1 VSKQR
6 ILLVGLGGLGAQLLD
21 LLTRI
26 PGQYSLLVG
35 GRNIE
40 YIQQRTNLSLFSAM
54 QLGYQPDVTCAQ
66 IDLWNRDQTAEV
78 LYRLRPDVVICT
90 ATLQRTEAIHD
101 LPTPIAERL
110 AAAQLGPRLPLHLAL
125 IYRLMQAIQLTGRT
139 INVVNAIYPDVVGP
153 VLSKIGLAPTTGVGD
168 LANNVPALRQ
178 AIALKLAKPIASVD
192 IRQIMA
198 RYISYR
204 LSRAW
209 VGDVPFH
216 FTALLDGED
225 LTHLLDL
232 KTIFGMLQT
241 TLKRPAGST
250 GLLMTA
256 TSAAVVVE
264 GIVNNTGV
272 ITHAPGPN
280 GLPGGYPVQVSAQG
294 VKVVLPAGLTLE
306 EAVEINQAGL
316 PFDGIEHI
324 ESDGTV
330 RFTEKHM
337 AAFKEILGYECR
349 RMPLSDVEQRAKELL
364 AKYEALANKYH

>member
-6 ILLVGLGGLGAQLLD
+6 ILLVGLGSLGSQLLD
-21 LLTRI
+21 LLMRI
-26 PGQYSLLVG
+26 PGQHSLLVG

-40 YIQQRTNLSLFSAM
+40 YVRQRTNLSLFSAM
-54 QLGYQPDVTCAQ
+54 QLGYQPDVTCTQ
-66 IDLWNRDQTAEV
+66 VDLWNREQTAEV
-78 LYRLRPDVVICT
+78 LYRLHPDVVVCA

-101 LPTPIAERL
+101 LPGPIAERL

-125 IYRLMQAIQLTGRT
+125 IYRLMQAVQLTGRT
-139 INVVNAIYPDVVGP
+139 INVINAIYPDVVGP
-153 VLSKIGLAPTTGVGD
+153 VLSKVGLAPTTGIGD

-178 AIALKLAKPIASVD
+178 AIALNLAKPVASVD

-198 RYISYR
+198 RYVSYR
-204 LSRAW
+204 WSRAW
-209 VGDVPFH
+209 VGDAPFH

-256 TSAAVVVE
+256 ASAVVVIE
-264 GIVNNTGV
+264 GMVNNTGV

-280 GLPGGYPVQVSAQG
+280 GLPGGYPVRVSAQG
-294 VKVVLPAGLTLE
+294 VEVVLPRGLTLE
-306 EAVEINQAGL
+306 AAVEINEAGL
-316 PFDGIEHI
+316 PFDGIERI
-324 ESDGTV
+324 EHDGSV
-330 RFTEKHM
+330 CFTEKHM
-337 AAFKEILGYECR
+337 AAFKEILGYDCR
-349 RMPLSDVEQRAKELL
+349 RMPLSEVEQQAKELL
-364 AKYEALANKYH
+364 AKYKALAGKYG